1 MKNYIPFDA
10 ITLPFTQL
18 TSEQFEQ
25 YCEWLLYKDKEL
37 TNVHRI
43 KGNGHYQG
51 GLDICANISKSPQK
65 LVAYECKCWT
75 NLSIQELD
83 SSFKKFQKNDLV
95 QKIKKYVIILA
106 QEEVP
111 RNIRKKWDHINS
123 ELHSLGIEAE
133 LWTGETLTIKSQP
146 YPDIISKFFPM
157 ALEIHFYNEWM
168 QRTHF
173 IETLHKALI
182 DPIETNREAANE
194 FLHFSSLNYSDFD
207 ETFYE
212 NGNWVIKK
220 QWIEISALLPMQS
233 NVGSATITIKTH
245 DSHGVSVILENKWM
259 LENFLGNSGQPI
271 DSRYRPFYIGNSSNQ
286 TEIIDLQNCRFNL
299 PREAIQQISEVA
311 DNFTKVYLT
320 AIQKLEDEWQAFNF
334 PFVLWHGQTHIALC
348 TVSKEIWDLMI
359 KFTNV
364 HDVDM
369 GNTEWHIF
377 SASRNFIQL
386 YTGEKNKPIEDVY
399 HGMFWAE
406 NIENLNG
413 DDELTLLWQPPIGK
427 IPISQQKWWSCQTSF
442 EWITKKLIPKVIEWH
457 SKKKLFSYFINF
469 FKKNNTLSNFEDFGY
484 IRDIREFSL
493 KRDYNF
499 RNLGILK
506 TIEVLQ
512 EFYISPKNSRA
523 FFTTDEIAQ
532 LYLCLISL
540 VEKERGHFSYIS
552 SKLDFYNENF
562 SNLKSLLSSLRGR
575 IQEKK
580 FLMNNREIEHIF
592 RVMAEC
598 ISFDESWIDF
608 RLKEE
613 IFSNLEPFMKFHD
626 HQQLIDRYSSFM

>member
-1 MKNYIPFDA
+1 MPFGA
-10 ITLPFTQL
+10 TTLPFTQL

-25 YCEWLLYKDKEL
+25 YCVWLLHKDKEIN
-37 TNVHRI
+37 NVHRI

-51 GLDICANISKSPQK
+51 GLDICANFTTSSNK
-65 LVAYECKCWT
+65 LAAFECKRWR

-83 SSFKKFQKNDLV
+83 NTIEKFKKNDL
-95 QKIKKYVIILA
+95 ISIITKYVIIIA

-111 RNIRKKWDHINS
+111 RKIWMKWDEIHQ
-123 ELHSLGIEAE
+123 ELHALGIEAE

-157 ALEIHFYNEWM
+157 ALESHFYNEWM
-168 QRTHF
+168 LRTHF
-173 IETLHKALI
+173 IETLHKAII
-182 DPIETNREAANE
+182 DPNENNRQSANE
-194 FLHFSSLNYSDFD
+194 FLHYSSINYSDFD
-207 ETFYE
+207 EIF
-212 NGNWVIKK
+212 NDNRNWKIKK
-220 QWIEISALLPMQS
+220 KWVEISALLPTQS
-233 NVGSATITIKTH
+233 HIGSANITIKTH
-245 DSHGVSVILENKWM
+245 DSHGVDVILENKWM
-259 LENFLGNSGQPI
+259 LENFLGNSGEPI
-271 DSRYRPFYIGNSSNQ
+271 SSRYRPFYIHDQLNES
-286 TEIIDLQNCRFNL
+286 TVIDLQNCRFNL
-299 PREAIQQISEVA
+299 PIEAIKQVA
-311 DNFTKVYLT
+311 QVSDMLSTAYLT

-334 PFVLWHGQTHIALC
+334 PFVLRYGQTYIALC

-369 GNTEWHIF
+369 GSTEWHIF

-427 IPISQQKWWSCQTSF
+427 TPISQEKWWSCQTSF

-457 SKKKLFSYFINF
+457 SKKKLIPYFINF
-469 FKKNNTLSNFEDFGY
+469 FKKNNTLSNLENFGY
-484 IRDIREFSL
+484 IRDIRDFSL
-493 KRDYNF
+493 QRDYNF

-512 EFYISPKNSRA
+512 EFYISPRSSRA
-523 FFTTDEIAQ
+523 YFTTDEIAQ

-562 SNLKSLLSSLRGR
+562 SNLKSLLSSLQGR
-575 IQEKK
+575 VQGKD
-580 FLMNNREIEHIF
+580 FLMSNREIEHIF

-613 IFSNLEPFMKFHD
+613 IFSTLEPFMKFHD

>member
-1 MKNYIPFDA
+1 MKIYMPLGA
-10 ITLPFTQL
+10 TTLPFTQL

-25 YCEWLLYKDKEL
+25 YCIWLLHKDKEIN
-37 TNVHRI
+37 NVHRI
-43 KGNGHYQG
+43 EGNGHYQG
-51 GLDICANISKSPQK
+51 GLDICSNINQFPQK
-65 LVAYECKCWT
+65 IAAYECKCWN
-75 NLSIQELD
+75 NLSAHELT
-83 SSFKKFQKNDLV
+83 STFKKLKQNDLIE
-95 QKIKKYVIILA
+95 QIKKYVIILA
-106 QEEVP
+106 QAEVP
-111 RNIRKKWDHINS
+111 RSIRKKWDQIYA

-157 ALEIHFYNEWM
+157 ALESHFYNEWM
-168 QRTHF
+168 LRTHF

-182 DPIETNREAANE
+182 DPIKTNREAANE
-194 FLHFSSLNYSDFD
+194 FLHFSTLNYSDFD
-207 ETFYE
+207 EIFYE

-220 QWIEISALLPMQS
+220 QWIEISALLPTQS
-233 NVGSATITIKTH
+233 HIGSANITIKTN

-259 LENFLGNSGQPI
+259 LENFLGNSGEPI
-271 DSRYRPFYIGNSSNQ
+271 SSRYRPFYINDQLNES
-286 TEIIDLQNCRFNL
+286 TIIDLQNCRFNL
-299 PREAIQQISEVA
+299 PSEAIEQVVEVT
-311 DNFTKVYLT
+311 DILSTVYLT

-334 PFVLWHGQTHIALC
+334 PFVLWRGQTHIALC

-399 HGMFWAE
+399 HGMFLAE
-406 NIENLNG
+406 NIENINE
-413 DDELTLLWQPPIGK
+413 DDALTLLWQPPISK
-427 IPISQQKWWSCQTSF
+427 IPISQEKWWSCQTSF
-442 EWITKKLIPKVIEWH
+442 EWITEKLIPKVFEWDR
-457 SKKKLFSYFINF
+457 KKSFFSF
-469 FKKNNTLSNFEDFGY
+469 FKKKNTLNNLKDFGY
-484 IRDIREFSL
+484 FRDIREFAL
-493 KRDYNF
+493 QKDFYF

-512 EFYISPKNSRA
+512 EFYISPRSSRA
-523 FFTTDEIAQ
+523 YFTTDEIAQ

-552 SKLDFYNENF
+552 SKLDFYSENF
-562 SNLKSLLSSLRGR
+562 SNLKELLNSLQNRV
-575 IQEKK
+575 QEKK

-598 ISFDESWIDF
+598 IYSDESWIDF
-608 RLKEE
+608 KLKEE
-613 IFSNLEPFMKFHD
+613 IFSTLKPFMNFHD
-626 HQQLIDRYSSFM
+626 HQQLINRYSNFM